1 MIKRK
6 LEEIAGGIYRNVFFF
21 FKRIAIEVNTHSI
34 LKPGSYV
41 KNSALEGRNYLGR
54 GTVIRNVR
62 LGFGSYI
69 NNNGDFSDTTIG
81 KYTSIGANV
90 STVIGRHPLSKQA
103 AMHPAFTNP
112 NKIFG
117 FSYAE
122 NKTFMDTLGHIEIGN
137 DVWIGNN
144 VLIMDGVKIGD
155 GAVVGTGALVTKDLP
170 PYSINAGIP
179 AKTKRYRFSPDQA
192 EALLK
197 LKWWDRG
204 ERWIR
209 SNIDSFKDAD
219 KLIEVMRSADAAA
232 GRSSEKDK

>member
-6 LEEIAGGIYRNVFFF
+6 LEEIAGSIYRHTVFY
-21 FKRIAIEVNTHSI
+21 FKRIAIELRTKSI
-34 LKPGSYV
+34 LKPGSYA
-41 KNSALEGRNYLGR
+41 KNSVLEGRNYLGR

-144 VLIMDGVKIGD
+144 FLIMDGVRIGD

-170 PYSINAGIP
+170 PYSINTGVP
-179 AKTKRYRFSPDQA
+179 AKTRRYRFEPSQA
-192 EALLK
+192 EALLE

-204 ERWIR
+204 EKWIR

-219 KLIEVMRSADAAA
+219 KLIEVMRPAEAAA
-232 GRSSEKDK
+232 GHSPEKDK

>member
-6 LEEIAGGIYRNVFFF
+6 LKELASGLYRHTVFF
-21 FKRIAIEVNTHSI
+21 FKRMAIEASTKSV
-34 LKPGSYV
+34 LKQNSYV
-41 KNSALEGRNYLGR
+41 KDSVLEGRNYLGKN
-54 GTVIRNVR
+54 TVIRNVR

-69 NNNGDFSDTTIG
+69 NNNGDFSDTVIG

-112 NKIFG
+112 AKIFG
-117 FSYAE
+117 FSYVE
-122 NKTFMDTLGHIEIGN
+122 NKTFKDTLGHIEIGS

-155 GAVVGTGALVTKDLP
+155 GAVVGTGALVTRDLP

-179 AKTKRYRFSPDQA
+179 AKTKRYRFEPEQI
-192 EALLK
+192 ERLLE

-204 ERWIR
+204 EEWIR
-209 SNIDSFKDAD
+209 ANIDSFQDAD
-219 KLIEVMRSADAAA
+219 KLLA
-232 GRSSEKDK
+232 GEK

>member
-6 LEEIAGGIYRNVFFF
+6 LEEIASGLYRHTVFY
-21 FKRIAIEVNTHSI
+21 FKRIAIEASTKSI

-41 KNSALEGRNYLGR
+41 KNSVLCGKNYLGKN
-54 GTVIRNVR
+54 TVIKNVK

-69 NNNGDFSDTTIG
+69 NNNGDFSDTVIG
-81 KYTSIGANV
+81 RYTSIGANV

-112 NKIFG
+112 KKLFG
-117 FSYAE
+117 FSYVY

-155 GAVVGTGALVTKDLP
+155 GAVVGTGALVTKDVP

-179 AKTKRYRFSPDQA
+179 AQTKRYRFDKEQI
-192 EALLK
+192 ERLLEF
-197 LKWWDRG
+197 KWWDKG
-204 ERWIR
+204 EEWIR
-209 SNIDSFKDAD
+209 KNIDSFKDAD
-219 KLIEVMRSADAAA
+219 ELLSA
-232 GRSSEKDK
+232 GENK

>member
-6 LEEIAGGIYRNVFFF
+6 LEEIAGGLYRHTLFF
-21 FKRIAIEVNTHSI
+21 FKRIAIELNTGSI

-41 KNSALEGRNYLGR
+41 KKSVLEGKNYLGR
-54 GTVIRNVR
+54 NTVIKNVR

-69 NNNGDFSDTTIG
+69 NNNGDITDTAIG

-112 NKIFG
+112 QKIFG
-117 FSYAE
+117 FSYVE
-122 NKTFMDTLGHIEIGN
+122 DQTFKDTLGHIEIGN

-155 GAVVGTGALVTKDLP
+155 GAVVGAGALVTKDLP
-170 PYSINAGIP
+170 PYSINAGVP
-179 AKTKRYRFSPDQA
+179 AKTKRYRFEPDKI
-192 EALLK
+192 EELLN
-197 LKWWDRG
+197 LKWWDKG
-204 ERWIR
+204 EAWIR
-209 SNIDSFKDAD
+209 SNIDKFRDAD
-219 KLIEVMRSADAAA
+219 ELLKTA
-232 GRSSEKDK
+232 GEDK

>member
-6 LEEIAGGIYRNVFFF
+6 FEEIAGSIYRHTIFF
-21 FKRIAIEVNTHSI
+21 FKRMAIEINTKSI
-34 LKPGSYV
+34 LKPNSYV
-41 KNSALEGRNYLGR
+41 KNSVLEGKNYLGR
-54 GTVIRNVR
+54 NTVIRNVK

-112 NKIFG
+112 NKLFG

-170 PYSINAGIP
+170 PYSINTGVP
-179 AKTKRYRFSPDQA
+179 AKTRRYRFEPKLA
-192 EALLK
+192 EALLEF
-197 LKWWDRG
+197 KWWDRD
-204 ERWIR
+204 ESWIKA
-209 SNIDSFKDAD
+209 NIDSFKDAE
-219 KLIEVMRSADAAA
+219 KLIEVMRASDE
-232 GRSSEKDK
+232 GRRTSENDK